1 MKRILLFGLMIVCAF
16 ALIGCTG
23 DTTTTNEN
31 TPTTTDDST
40 VDLPK
45 GSDDLI
51 EEIAAQIKAV
61 FED

>member
-1 MKRILLFGLMIVCAF
+1 MKKILLFGLMIVCAF
-16 ALIGCTG
+16 ALIGCA
-23 DTTTTNEN
+23 DDATTTT
-31 TPTTTDDST
+31 T
-40 VDLPK
+40 VDSQVEAPK